1 MKTKSLTTLATAMLL
16 GTCALAYG
24 QSAAGT
30 VTGAAQT
37 TVEAGTGATGA
48 AVSGGAE
55 VDADVS
61 TEAGGTT
68 EAGATAETEVDLTL
82 DANGDGTVDAD
93 EQAAGDEAAATRPVA
108 EEDGEGLNEV
118 CSSVDLTDMGE
129 AAQAD
134 ALALV
139 TSAQV
144 SRLSDCEDGTVGSL
158 SAEAQAAVTAN
169 AAITRV
175 LEQETVGA
183 GEILGIS
190 VEGTTAVIY
199 VRDDESETDTT
210 TAQ

>member
-30 VTGAAQT
+30 AAGAAQT
-37 TVEAGTGATGA
+37 TVESGTNATGA
-48 AVSGGAE
+48 AVSGGAT
-55 VDADVS
+55 VDAGAQTQAD
-61 TEAGGTT
+61 GTT
-68 EAGATAETEVDLTL
+68 RADATAETEIDLTL
-82 DANGDGTVDAD
+82 DTNGDGTVDAD
-93 EQAAGDEAAATRPVA
+93 EQAVGDEAAATRQVGQDA
-108 EEDGEGLNEV
+108 NAV
-118 CSSVDLTDMGE
+118 CSSVDLTAAGE

-144 SRLSDCEDGTVGSL
+144 SRLSDCEDGTVGAL

-169 AAITRV
+169 EAITRV

-190 VEGTTAVIY
+190 VEGTTALIY
-199 VRDDESETDTT
+199 VRDDADETDST